1 MSHFDQFGLNYCQ
14 AMAIEDCQI
23 HVYHLIPWLHT
34 ASTNVNKKW
43 IKICCITKTQGPIF
57 SKMVVQSV

>member
-34 ASTNVNKKW
+34 ASTNINK
-43 IKICCITKTQGPIF
+43 CCNTKTQGPIY

>member
-43 IKICCITKTQGPIF
+43 IK
-57 SKMVVQSV
+57 ML